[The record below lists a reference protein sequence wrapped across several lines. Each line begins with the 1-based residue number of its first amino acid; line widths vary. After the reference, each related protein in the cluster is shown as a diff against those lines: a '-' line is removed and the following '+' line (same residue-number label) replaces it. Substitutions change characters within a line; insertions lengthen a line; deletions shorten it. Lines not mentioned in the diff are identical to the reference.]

1 MAKYGLMLALT
12 FFFLLEEA
20 YRNCTTRIKS
30 QHNKLEALG
39 FTVWYITVLLCWM
52 KMSVKR
58 RRLWHM

>member
-39 FTVWYITVLLCWM
+39 FTVWYITVLLC
-52 KMSVKR
+52 
-58 RRLWHM
+58 